1 MEYYWNKMYVE
12 LALCHL
18 KQQIL
23 SEVGEI
29 IKTKTADAPKNDV
42 ILYLKKNIDFLTI
55 KLLIIKWRTRIENL
69 DNKNDLK

>member
-1 MEYYWNKMYVE
+1 MEYYWNKKYVE

-42 ILYLKKNIDFLTI
+42 ITYLEKTLTFW
-55 KLLIIKWRTRIENL
+55 LLNYWL
-69 DNKNDLK
+69 

>member
-1 MEYYWNKMYVE
+1 MKYYWNKMHVE

-42 ILYLKKNIDFLTI
+42 IAYLEKTLTFW
-55 KLLIIKWRTRIENL
+55 LLNYWL
-69 DNKNDLK
+69 

>member
-1 MEYYWNKMYVE
+1 MEYYVE

-42 ILYLKKNIDFLTI
+42 ILYLEKTLTFW
-55 KLLIIKWRTRIENL
+55 LLNYWL
-69 DNKNDLK
+69 